1 MRLFVPLT
9 RTEFDTLKDLARTE
23 RRRPQDQAAVMLA
36 QVLADEPNESQV
48 SCTMT
53 VDHVPRYAPDSAVP
67 TETVDVSV

>member
-36 QVLADEPNESQV
+36 QVLADEPDESQI
-48 SCTMT
+48 SSNTT
-53 VDHVPRYAPDSAVP
+53 VDPVRPYAPDSGLPRDNADVP
-67 TETVDVSV
+67 A